1 MMARVL
7 LLFLLAVGLVFGGV
21 ESPSMAHAALPESA
35 VIAVTDAGVQAE
47 AEAAHRDHAPDD
59 ENAPCHAMVHHHCS
73 VGLDAGAPVIA
84 ESLSLDRVA
93 LRPRES
99 AILSSLAQ
107 APPLQPPSA

>member
-7 LLFLLAVGLVFGGV
+7 LLFLLAVGLAFGGV

-35 VIAVTDAGVQAE
+35 AIAVTDAGVQAE
-47 AEAAHRDHAPDD
+47 AAHRDHAPDD
-59 ENAPCHAMVHHHCS
+59 KNSPCHAMVHHHCS

-84 ESLSLDRVA
+84 ESLSLARVA
-93 LRPRES
+93 LRPRDS

>member
-7 LLFLLAVGLVFGGV
+7 LLFWLAIGLVFGGV
-21 ESPSMAHAALPESA
+21 ESPSMAHDALPYSA
-35 VIAVTDAGVQAE
+35 VIASADAGGH
-47 AEAAHRDHAPDD
+47 AEAAHREHAPDD

-73 VGLDAGAPVIA
+73 VGLDAGAPVMV
-84 ESLSLDRVA
+84 ESLSLACVA
-93 LRPRES
+93 MRPQDS

>member
-1 MMARVL
+1 MVRVL
-7 LLFLLAVGLVFGGV
+7 LLFWLAVGLAFGGV
-21 ESPSMAHAALPESA
+21 ETPSMAHDALPYSA
-35 VIAVTDAGVQAE
+35 VIAASDVSSH

-73 VGLDAGAPVIA
+73 VGLDAGAPVMV
-84 ESLSLDRVA
+84 ESLSLARVA
-93 LRPRES
+93 MRPQDS